1 MEPMKC
7 SLISDLPCE
16 ILELHLTEDDLLTMQ
31 TIFQPFRIM
40 PPDEKLRL
48 MYLEH
53 MQWRKY

>member
-1 MEPMKC
+1 MKC